1 MMSRSE
7 LIAKTLREVEKERLS
22 LLSEGYVEL
31 SRRVDGASEKWQFV
45 HAHNQRTIFLQAWL
59 NAGVIQIYRPR
70 KILKEV
76 VL

>member
-1 MMSRSE
+1 MSRSE

>member
-1 MMSRSE
+1 MSRSE
-7 LIAKTLREVEKERLS
+7 LVAKTLREVKRERLS

-45 HAHNQRTIFLQAWL
+45 HAHNQRTIYLQAWL

>member
-1 MMSRSE
+1 MSRSE
-7 LIAKTLREVEKERLS
+7 LVAKTLREVERERLS

>member
-1 MMSRSE
+1 MSRTE
-7 LIAKTLREVEKERLS
+7 LFAKTLRAVERERLS

-31 SRRVDGASEKWQFV
+31 SRREDGESEKWQFV
-45 HAHNQRTIFLQAWL
+45 HAHNQRTIYLQAWL

-70 KILKEV
+70 KILKEI

>member
-1 MMSRSE
+1 MSRSE
-7 LIAKTLREVEKERLS
+7 LIAKTLRAVEIERLS

-45 HAHNQRTIFLQAWL
+45 HAHNQRTIYLQAWL

>member
-1 MMSRSE
+1 MSRSE
-7 LIAKTLREVEKERLS
+7 LVAKTLREVERERLS

-45 HAHNQRTIFLQAWL
+45 HAHNQRTIYLQAWL
-59 NAGVIQIYRPR
+59 NAGVVQVYRPR

>member
-1 MMSRSE
+1 MSRSE
-7 LIAKTLREVEKERLS
+7 LVAKTLREVERERLS

-45 HAHNQRTIFLQAWL
+45 HAHNQRTIYLQAWL

>member
-1 MMSRSE
+1 MSRSE
-7 LIAKTLREVEKERLS
+7 LVAKTLREVEKERLS

-70 KILKEV
+70 KILKEIV
-76 VL
+76 I

>member
-1 MMSRSE
+1 MSRSE
-7 LIAKTLREVEKERLS
+7 LVAKTLREVERERLS

-45 HAHNQRTIFLQAWL
+45 HAHNQRTIYLQAWL
-59 NAGVIQIYRPR
+59 NAGVVQVYRPR

-76 VL
+76 VV

>member
-1 MMSRSE
+1 MSRSE
-7 LIAKTLREVEKERLS
+7 LVAKTLREVERERLS

-31 SRRVDGASEKWQFV
+31 SRRVDGASEKWEFV

-59 NAGVIQIYRPR
+59 DAGVIQIYRPR

>member
-1 MMSRSE
+1 MSRSE
-7 LIAKTLREVEKERLS
+7 LVTKTLREMERERLS

-45 HAHNQRTIFLQAWL
+45 HAHNKRTIFLQAWL

-70 KILKEV
+70 KILKEIV
-76 VL
+76 I

>member
-1 MMSRSE
+1 MSRSE
-7 LIAKTLREVEKERLS
+7 LVAKTLREVERERLS

-70 KILKEV
+70 KILKEIV
-76 VL
+76 I

>member
-1 MMSRSE
+1 MSRSE
-7 LIAKTLREVEKERLS
+7 LVAKTLREVERERLS

-31 SRRVDGASEKWQFV
+31 SRRVDGASEKWEFV
-45 HAHNQRTIFLQAWL
+45 HAHNQRAIFLQAWL

>member
-1 MMSRSE
+1 MSRSE
-7 LIAKTLREVEKERLS
+7 LVAKTLREVERERLS

-45 HAHNQRTIFLQAWL
+45 HAHNHRTIYLQAWL
-59 NAGVIQIYRPR
+59 NAGVVQIYRPR

>member
-1 MMSRSE
+1 MSRSE

-70 KILKEV
+70 KILKEIV
-76 VL
+76 I

>member
-1 MMSRSE
+1 M
-7 LIAKTLREVEKERLS
+7 IAKTLREVERERLS

-45 HAHNQRTIFLQAWL
+45 HAHNQRTIILQAWL

>member
-1 MMSRSE
+1 MNRTE
-7 LIAKTLREVEKERLS
+7 LVAKTLRAAERERLS

-45 HAHNQRTIFLQAWL
+45 HAHNERTIYLQVWPD
-59 NAGVIQIYRPR
+59 AGVIQLFRPR
-70 KILKEV
+70 RILKEI

>member
-1 MMSRSE
+1 MSRSE
-7 LIAKTLREVEKERLS
+7 LVAKTLREVEKERLS

-45 HAHNQRTIFLQAWL
+45 HAHNQRTIYLQAWL

>member
-1 MMSRSE
+1 MSRSE
-7 LIAKTLREVEKERLS
+7 LVAKTLRAAEGERLS

-45 HAHNQRTIFLQAWL
+45 HAHNERTIYLQVWP

-70 KILKEV
+70 RILKEI

>member
-1 MMSRSE
+1 MSRSE
-7 LIAKTLREVEKERLS
+7 LIAKTLRAVEKERLS

-45 HAHNQRTIFLQAWL
+45 HAHNQRTIYLQAWL

-70 KILKEV
+70 KILKEIV
-76 VL
+76 I

>member
-1 MMSRSE
+1 MSRSE
-7 LIAKTLREVEKERLS
+7 LVAKTLREVERERLS

-45 HAHNQRTIFLQAWL
+45 HARNQRTIFLQAWL
-59 NAGVIQIYRPR
+59 NAGVVQVYRPR

-76 VL
+76 VV

>member
-1 MMSRSE
+1 MSRSE
-7 LIAKTLREVEKERLS
+7 LIAKTLREVEKERIS

>member
-1 MMSRSE
+1 MSRSE
-7 LIAKTLREVEKERLS
+7 LVAKTLREVEKERLS

-45 HAHNQRTIFLQAWL
+45 HAHNQRTIYLQAWL

-70 KILKEV
+70 KILKEIV
-76 VL
+76 I

>member
-1 MMSRSE
+1 MSRSE
-7 LIAKTLREVEKERLS
+7 LVAKTMREVERERLS

-45 HAHNQRTIFLQAWL
+45 HAHNQRTIYLQAWL

-70 KILKEV
+70 KILKEIV
-76 VL
+76 I